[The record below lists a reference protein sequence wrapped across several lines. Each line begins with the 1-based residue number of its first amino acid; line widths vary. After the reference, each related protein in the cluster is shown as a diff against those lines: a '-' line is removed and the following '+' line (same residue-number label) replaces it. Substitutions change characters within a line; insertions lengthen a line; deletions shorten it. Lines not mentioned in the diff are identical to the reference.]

1 MIYDLEK
8 KYQGAMPEYSQ
19 AAQDKYEQAIK
30 DWKRQ
35 FQNNEQL
42 IIRVSEEQKEKML
55 AYCTQKKITMSS
67 FIRCLIDIA
76 LTEIEAE
83 NDD

>member
-1 MIYDLEK
+1 MIYN
-8 KYQGAMPEYSQ
+8 Q
-19 AAQDKYEQAIK
+19 ATQDKYEQAIK

-55 AYCTQKKITMSS
+55 DYCKQKKITMSS
-67 FIRCLIDIA
+67 FIRCLIDMA
-76 LTEIEAE
+76 LTEVEGEATK
-83 NDD
+83 

>member
-1 MIYDLEK
+1 MIYN
-8 KYQGAMPEYSQ
+8 Q
-19 AAQDKYEQAIK
+19 ATQDKYEQAIK

-55 AYCTQKKITMSS
+55 DYCKQKKITMSS
-67 FIRCLIDIA
+67 FIRCLIDMA
-76 LTEIEAE
+76 LTEVGGEATK
-83 NDD
+83 